1 MTTIAQLAQTIAT
14 RYGIT
19 DGPAFLDIGGLIDC
33 DAAPGDTIL
42 SAEQVASVEAFFA
55 DAYAEVTE

>member
-1 MTTIAQLAQTIAT
+1 MTTIAQLAQIIAT
-14 RYGIT
+14 RYTIT
-19 DGPAFLDIGGLIDC
+19 DGPGFCGIEELIGS
-33 DAAPGDTIL
+33 DATGDTTL